1 MSVKKCSL
9 FSKSFLVLAL
19 LAGGIGAAQAASAGA
34 EPAVVSPP
42 PVAPPTVPAVKPTV
56 PTVPAMKSAV
66 PATPAAPAVP
76 AMKPAVPATP
86 ATPAVPA
93 MKPAPVTSSAPV
105 AAGVAGNPDGSCPAS
120 APVKVS
126 RSKIYHVPEGRS
138 YAKTKAKSCFVSAQ
152 AAEQAGYRA
161 PKK

>member
-42 PVAPPTVPAVKPTV
+42 PVAPPTVPAMKPTV
-56 PTVPAMKSAV
+56 PTVPAMKPAV
-66 PATPAAPAVP
+66 PATPTVP

-86 ATPAVPA
+86 AAPA
-93 MKPAPVTSSAPV
+93 MKPAPVTSSAPVV